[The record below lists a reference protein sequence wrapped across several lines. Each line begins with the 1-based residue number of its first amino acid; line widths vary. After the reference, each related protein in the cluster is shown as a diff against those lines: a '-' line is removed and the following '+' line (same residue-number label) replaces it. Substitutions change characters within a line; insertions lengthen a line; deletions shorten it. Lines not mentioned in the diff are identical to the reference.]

1 MNVSKII
8 KSAIDS
14 ARIMKEGAQVVEEF
28 IFFKKSAVKPRK
40 KAAYTKIPRN
50 PEMEI
55 FVEDAEIIS
64 EEESSYLEE
73 VERISDK
80 DQAEK
85 SSSDTFRNIRHDSNP
100 FTGKAGSARE
110 LSEAYDSDSL
120 AGRRVMIYKSAASVT
135 PKGQL
140 LDFKS

>member
-14 ARIMKEGAQVVEEF
+14 ARVMKEGAQVVEEF

-40 KAAYTKIPRN
+40 KAYSKIPRN
-50 PEMEI
+50 PDLEI

-64 EEESSYLEE
+64 EEESSYLDE
-73 VERISDK
+73 VERIANKEEAENNSSDK
-80 DQAEK
+80 
-85 SSSDTFRNIRHDSNP
+85 FRNIRHESNP
-100 FTGKAGSARE
+100 FISKPESAKE
-110 LSEAYDSDSL
+110 LSKAYDADSL
-120 AGRRVMIYKSAASVT
+120 AGRRIMIYKSAASVT